1 MSPGLNS
8 KTLYVEQRVRQIS
21 SKEFAAYLHLVK
33 FSQNDYG
40 NMDTIIN
47 KFHSLERKMIP
58 VWNHFP
64 MHYCSFKMPGAKID
78 GKETLSLDRISN
90 MSDYMLFLINNIYS
104 QITTIIVFYPG
115 KSHTFKI
122 CCRKITGFPVG
133 RFDAAADMS

>member
-40 NMDTIIN
+40 NMDTTIN

-78 GKETLSLDRISN
+78 GKKTLSLDRISN
-90 MSDYMLFLINNIYS
+90 IFRLHAFSYQQHLFSNNYHYCILPW
-104 QITTIIVFYPG
+104 Q
-115 KSHTFKI
+115 KSHVQNLLPKNY
-122 CCRKITGFPVG
+122 
-133 RFDAAADMS
+133 RFSRRAI